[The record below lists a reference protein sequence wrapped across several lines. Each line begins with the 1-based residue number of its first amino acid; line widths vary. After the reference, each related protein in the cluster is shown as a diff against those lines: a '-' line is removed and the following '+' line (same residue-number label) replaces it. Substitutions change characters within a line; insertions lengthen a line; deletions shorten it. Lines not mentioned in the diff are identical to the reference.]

1 MLKGFFFIF
10 NIFSKINSKCNTVA
24 FLFSNLTLLAAPKS
38 VAWPKHVA
46 APHASTRHDL
56 PRGTTIS
63 TWKSSAAPLPLAWQ
77 HCSTAPARLAWQGAT
92 LEKLYFFSYDLG

>member
-1 MLKGFFFIF
+1 MRHFDPRSESKLRKAHVMLKGFFFIF

-56 PRGTTIS
+56 PCRTAFF
-63 TWKSSAAPLPLAWQ
+63 TWKSLPR
-77 HCSTAPARLAWQGAT
+77 HCRWRGVTI
-92 LEKLYFFSYDLG
+92 